1 MKRKGGG
8 TKRQAGGLRLLQGHP
23 APRWLPGAGG
33 GSGGAVG
40 KLRVRHRAA
49 ETLSTG
55 EGGDGSSFPA
65 AQCPSLA
72 VNPKPTPFGRACIW
86 RACWK
91 TGRRRREHQFHQE
104 NLWVSWLMHPPS
116 SPRKRPVPQQPAPG
130 RAGAAALQDLSSAA
144 AVAGQHPELCPP
156 RLQLARRGK
165 AAAAEHEVY
174 QMKQDLQGECD

>member
-23 APRWLPGAGG
+23 DPRWLPGAGG

-40 KLRVRHRAA
+40 KLRVRHGAA

-72 VNPKPTPFGRACIW
+72 VNPKPTPFGRAWIW

-104 NLWVSWLMHPPS
+104 NLWVSWLMHPP
-116 SPRKRPVPQQPAPG
+116 QQPTQASHPTAASTGLCWG
-130 RAGAAALQDLSSAA
+130 RSSARF
-144 AVAGQHPELCPP
+144 ELCSCSRSPAPRALPP
-156 RLQLARRGK
+156 TP
-165 AAAAEHEVY
+165 AACT
-174 QMKQDLQGECD
+174 QGEGRRSRTRSLPNEARFAGRM